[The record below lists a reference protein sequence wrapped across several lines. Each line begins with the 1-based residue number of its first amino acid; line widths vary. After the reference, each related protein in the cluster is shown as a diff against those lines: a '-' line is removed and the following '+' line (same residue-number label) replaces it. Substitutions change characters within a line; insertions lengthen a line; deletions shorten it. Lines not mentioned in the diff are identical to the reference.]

1 MPAFLANEVWQE
13 LKRYV
18 NSMDRAEAAET
29 LVSVLID
36 NDVTVEEIKSTF
48 KSDSEVKQALKQ
60 YMDDHAEVADE
71 DDYDEE
77 DDYDDYDD
85 EDEDY

>member
-1 MPAFLANEVWQE
+1 MSVDLANEVWQE

-18 NSMDRAEAAET
+18 NGLDRAEAAEA

-36 NDVTVEEIKSTF
+36 NDISAEEIKVAF

-60 YMDDHAEVADE
+60 YLDDHAEEEE
-71 DDYDEE
+71 DDDDDYNDDDEE
-77 DDYDDYDD
+77 DDNY
-85 EDEDY
+85 

>member
-1 MPAFLANEVWQE
+1 MSVELSKEIWDE

-18 NSMDRAEAAET
+18 NPQDRGDAAET

-36 NDVTVEEIKSTF
+36 NDVDAADIKSVF
-48 KSDSEVKQALKQ
+48 KSDPGVKSALASYLK
-60 YMDDHAEVADE
+60 DHEEADE
-71 DDYDEE
+71 DEEYDSESE
-77 DDYDDYDD
+77 

>member
-1 MPAFLANEVWQE
+1 MAVNLANEVWQE

-18 NSMDRAEAAET
+18 NGMDRAEAAEA

-36 NDVTVEEIKSTF
+36 NDISAEEIKATF

-60 YMDDHAEVADE
+60 YLDDHA
-71 DDYDEE
+71 DEE
-77 DDYDDYDD
+77 DEYDEDDDYDD
-85 EDEDY
+85 EEDDEY

>member
-1 MPAFLANEVWQE
+1 MAVNLANEVWQE

-18 NSMDRAEAAET
+18 NGMDRAEAAEA

-36 NDVTVEEIKSTF
+36 NDVSAEEIKDAF

-60 YMDDHAEVADE
+60 YLDDHAED
-71 DDYDEE
+71 
-77 DDYDDYDD
+77 DDYDD
-85 EDEDY
+85 EDDYADDEDDDY

>member
-1 MPAFLANEVWQE
+1 MAVNLANEVWQE

-18 NSMDRAEAAET
+18 NGMDRAEAAEA

-36 NDVTVEEIKSTF
+36 NDVSAEEIKTAF

-60 YMDDHAEVADE
+60 YMDDHAEVEEDE
-71 DDYDEE
+71 DDE
-77 DDYDDYDD
+77 DHDDDYDD
-85 EDEDY
+85 EDY

>member
-1 MPAFLANEVWQE
+1 MAAELSNEIWQE

-18 NSMDRAEAAET
+18 NGMDRAEAAEA

-36 NDVTVEEIKSTF
+36 NDVSAEEIKAAF

-60 YMDDHAEVADE
+60 YLDDHADE
-71 DDYDEE
+71 DDEE
-77 DDYDDYDD
+77 DNDDYDDD

>member
-1 MPAFLANEVWQE
+1 MAVNLANEVWQE

-18 NSMDRAEAAET
+18 NGMDRSEAAEA

-36 NDVTVEEIKSTF
+36 NDVSAEEIKDAF

-60 YMDDHAEVADE
+60 YLDDHA
-71 DDYDEE
+71 DDDEE
-77 DDYDDYDD
+77 DDYDDDYDD
-85 EDEDY
+85 EEDDDY

>member
-1 MPAFLANEVWQE
+1 MSVDLTNEVWQE

-18 NSMDRAEAAET
+18 NGLDRAEAAEA
-29 LVSVLID
+29 LVGVLID
-36 NDVTVEEIKSTF
+36 NDVSAEEIKAAF

-60 YMDDHAEVADE
+60 YLDDHADE
-71 DDYDEE
+71 EDDDDDYDEE
-77 DDYDDYDD
+77 DE

>member
-1 MPAFLANEVWQE
+1 MAVNLANEVWQE

-18 NSMDRAEAAET
+18 NGMDRAEAAEA

-36 NDVTVEEIKSTF
+36 NDISAEEIKSAF

-60 YMDDHAEVADE
+60 YLDDHADE
-71 DDYDEE
+71 EEDYDDDYDE
-77 DDYDDYDD
+77 DD
-85 EDEDY
+85 EDDDY